1 MIQAYRRENTRY
13 GANGD
18 MALLPEKCVLKAKLN
33 GAWVLEL
40 SHPIDEEGRW
50 RCLEEEAV
58 VCAPTFQ
65 GKKQLFRISRI
76 EKEDGGVL
84 ATAYPVF
91 FDSADDHFLMD
102 VRPEAKNGQQALDIM
117 TAGSRYSGSSDITTV
132 STAYFVRRNLMDAI
146 NGEEEPTFIQRWG
159 GEILYDNF
167 TVIINEKVGG
177 DYGTEIRYGKNMAGI
192 EEEVDMSDVVTRIV
206 PVAYNGHMMSGDAP
220 WVDSPHI
227 SKYAKIYT
235 REIKFEDVKMEADAQ
250 EGGGEDGCVIC
261 KSQEELD
268 AALEQKC
275 REQYGAGIDLPSVS
289 IRVGMADISRTEE
302 YKGYEGLE
310 TVRLGDTVFCRN
322 KRLDITTA
330 ERAVEIEWDCIRD
343 CVSEVTLGDGRKECF
358 SGMASAAAR
367 VDSVVRS
374 DGSIM
379 AERIRGF
386 LDAMETQLRFQKNI
400 AQRQDVRAI
409 LFEDVDEESPSY
421 GAMCLG
427 TQGFQI
433 SNRRTADGRDWDW
446 ATAFTAQGGYADAL
460 VLGILSDKTGAN
472 YWNLDTGEF
481 SLSSSAGIGDETA
494 GSILTKISANAG
506 AIISEVK
513 RAERAEEGLGSRIA
527 QTAEAVT
534 SEVARAEKEEK
545 SLSSR
550 ITQTAEAVISEVT
563 RAEKEEKSLGSRITQ
578 TAEAVTS
585 EVTRAKEAENSLDSK
600 ITQTAES
607 ITTEVSKAETHATKQ
622 YGTCSTAASTVA
634 KTVACAGFELYTG
647 ATISVKFT
655 YANTAVKPTLNVNGT
670 GAKTIYAY
678 GDTLSST
685 SSYNWPANAVVA
697 FVYDGT
703 YWRMS
708 EGGAYS
714 KIVQAAEDIQLSVT
728 NGTDRST
735 LQLSGGYIEAQSV
748 TIKFTGDV
756 VFKSDLGSSGST
768 TVNGSRISGGTLKL
782 GGRSNGNGIL
792 EIYDA
797 SGTLIGKWDNAGFFT
812 DGKYFAV
819 TEAGEMYSND
829 PVAVGGLYMAG
840 TVGYTLNTE
849 GAKKVRAR
857 VMNVGFSTSS
867 SAATGNYSLYIGDND
882 SAVGWEVTKINVRQ
896 PTSFSKEATFSSN
909 LKVSGTKSRAV
920 DTEGYGTRLQYCYEM
935 PSPLFGDVGEGQ
947 TDEDG
952 ECVVYLDDV
961 FSETVRLDIEYQVFL
976 QKEGPGDLWVQ
987 EKTPVYFLVKGT
999 GNLKFSWEIKARQKG
1014 YECERL
1020 EEDADRGLE
1029 YQRGPEN
1036 AMLEEAGLLGSFWE
1050 AMENA
1055 MADELETVFKEKEAI
1070 LNEAG
1075 ETA

>member
-1 MIQAYRRENTRY
+1 MIQAYKKGNIRY
-13 GANGD
+13 GQNGD
-18 MALLPEKCVLKAKLN
+18 MVLMPEKCVLKAELN
-33 GAWVLEL
+33 GSWVLEL
-40 SHPIDEEGRW
+40 SHPVDEEGRW
-50 RCLEEEAV
+50 KYLEEEAV
-58 VCAPTFQ
+58 VSAPTFQ

-76 EKEDGGVL
+76 EKEDGGVS

-91 FDSADDHFLMD
+91 FDSADDCFLMD

-117 TAGSRYSGSSDITTV
+117 MDGSRYSGSSDITSV
-132 STAYFVRRNLMDAI
+132 ATAYFVRRNLMDAL
-146 NGEEEPTFIQRWG
+146 NGEEEPNFIQRWG

-167 TVIINEKVGG
+167 TIIINEKVGG

-192 EEEVDMSDVVTRIV
+192 EEEVDMSGVVTRIV
-206 PVAYNGHMMSGDAP
+206 PVAYNGRMMSGDAP

-227 SKYAKIYT
+227 SKYAKVYT
-235 REIKFEDVKMEADAQ
+235 KEIRFEDVKMEADAQ
-250 EGGGEDGCVIC
+250 EDGGEDGCVIC

-268 AALEQKC
+268 AALGQKC
-275 REQYGAGIDLPSVS
+275 REQYDAGIDLPSVS
-289 IRVGMADISRTEE
+289 IRVSMADISRTEE
-302 YKGYEGLE
+302 YKGYEKLE
-310 TVRLGDTVFCRN
+310 TVRLGDTVSCRN
-322 KRLDITTA
+322 KRLGITTA

-343 CVSEVTLGDGRKECF
+343 CVSEVTLGSGGRECF

-367 VDSVVRS
+367 VDSVIRS

-386 LDAMETQLRFQKNI
+386 LNAMETQLRFQKNI
-400 AQRQDVRAI
+400 AQKQDVRAI
-409 LFEDVDEESPSY
+409 LFEDMDEESPTY

-446 ATAFTAQGGYADAL
+446 TTAFTAQGGYADVM
-460 VLGILSDKTGAN
+460 VLGILSDKTGEN

-481 SLSSSAGIGDETA
+481 SLSSSAGIGGEAA
-494 GSILTKISANAG
+494 GDILAKITANAG
-506 AIISEVK
+506 AIISEVR
-513 RAERAEEGLGSRIA
+513 RAEGAEGNLDSHIT

-534 SEVARAEKEEK
+534 SEVM
-545 SLSSR
+545 
-550 ITQTAEAVISEVT
+550 

-585 EVTRAKEAENSLDSK
+585 EVARAKKEESSLDSK

-607 ITTEVSKAETHATKQ
+607 ITTEVKKAEAHATKQ
-622 YGTCSTAASTVA
+622 YGICSTAASTTTKIVS
-634 KTVACAGFELYTG
+634 CAGFELYTG
-647 ATISVKFT
+647 ATVSVKFT
-655 YANTAVKPTLNVNGT
+655 YTNTASKPTLNVNGT
-670 GAKTIYAY
+670 GAKVIYAY
-678 GDTLSST
+678 GETLSST
-685 SSYNWPANAVVA
+685 SCYNWPAGAVVA
-697 FVYDGT
+697 FVYDGA

-714 KIVQAAEDIQLSVT
+714 KIVQAAESIQMSVT
-728 NGTDRST
+728 NGADKST
-735 LQLSGGYIEAQSV
+735 LQLSGDYIEAQSV

-782 GGRSNGNGIL
+782 GGRSNGNGVM

-797 SGTLIGKWDNAGFFT
+797 SGTLIGKWDNAGFYT

-857 VMNVGFSTSS
+857 VMNVAFSTSS
-867 SAATGNYSLYIGDND
+867 SAATGKYVLYIGDND
-882 SAVGWEVTKINVRQ
+882 NAVGWEVTRINVYQ
-896 PTSFSKEATFSSN
+896 PTSFTKEATFSSN
-909 LKVSGTKSRAV
+909 LKVSGTKSRVV

-935 PSPLFGDVGEGQ
+935 PSPLFGDVGGGQ
-947 TDEDG
+947 TDEYG
-952 ECVVYLDDV
+952 ECIIYLDDV

-976 QKEGPGDLWVQ
+976 QKEGSGDIWVE
-987 EKTPVYFLVKGT
+987 EKTPVYFRVKGT
-999 GNLKFSWEIKARQKG
+999 AELKFSWEVKARQKG

-1029 YQRGPEN
+1029 YQRGPES
-1036 AMLEEAGLLGSFWE
+1036 AMLEEAGLWGGLAE

-1055 MADELETVFKEKEAI
+1055 LADELETVIKEKEAI
-1070 LNEAG
+1070 LNETG